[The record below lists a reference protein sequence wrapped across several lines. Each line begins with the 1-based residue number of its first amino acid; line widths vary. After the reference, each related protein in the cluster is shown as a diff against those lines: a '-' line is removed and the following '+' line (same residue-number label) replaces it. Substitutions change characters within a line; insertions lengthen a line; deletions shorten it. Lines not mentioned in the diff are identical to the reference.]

1 MIKKIV
7 LILCMI
13 PVSAMVMS
21 GCGKSKDFP
30 DPPASVLEG
39 NNFSDAKRED
49 EAGNATESD
58 SSQAPTELEVCF
70 GNGEKPFIL
79 HLYDNDTAYA
89 IAGHV
94 GASDWRL
101 PIYHY
106 DDFDN
111 WEVMQYYD
119 ILSRYEIPSAPAP
132 ITEEKAGTVYYSEP
146 NRIILFYQ
154 DAEVSAEYTPVGYFD
169 YTDEFAQAVIDNPV
183 LEGWGNKI
191 VLVTAGEPQTETLQQ
206 NETRTEAQ
214 PTEDVRENA
223 EQEVA
228 EMKMKVQVGESVFTA
243 TLADNSSVDALRELM
258 PDGPLTLNMSDYANM
273 EKNADLGVMLPQ
285 NNEQMNTKAGDI
297 ILYQGRT
304 LAIYYDTNTWSLTPI
319 GKIENVDAEE
329 LKKALGTGDVTVTLS
344 LE

>member
-1 MIKKIV
+1 MIKKTFV
-7 LILCMI
+7 ILCMI
-13 PVSAMVMS
+13 LVSAMALS
-21 GCGKSKDFP
+21 GCGKSRDFP

-39 NNFSDAKRED
+39 SNFSDAQTESK
-49 EAGNATESD
+49 AGNETESD
-58 SSQAPTELEVCF
+58 SSQAAELEVCF
-70 GNGEKPFIL
+70 GDGGNPFIL
-79 HLYDNDTAYA
+79 HLYDNDTADA

-119 ILSRYEIPSAPAP
+119 IPNRYDIPSAPEQ

-191 VLVTAGEPQTETLQQ
+191 ILVTGGEPETETVQQ
-206 NETRTEAQ
+206 NEIQTEVQ
-214 PTEDVRENA
+214 PTDAVRENA
-223 EQEVA
+223 EQEVT

-243 TLADNSSVDALRELM
+243 TLADNSSVDALKGLM
-258 PDGPLTLNMSDYANM
+258 ADGPLTLNMSDYANM
-273 EKNADLGVMLPQ
+273 EKGADLGVTLPQ
-285 NNEQMNTKAGDI
+285 NNEQMNTQAGDM

-304 LAIYYDTNTWSLTPI
+304 FVIYYDTNSWSLTPI
-319 GKIENVDAEE
+319 GKIDDVEAKE
-329 LKKALGTGDVTVTLS
+329 LREALGSGDVTVLLS

>member
-1 MIKKIV
+1 M
-7 LILCMI
+7 
-13 PVSAMVMS
+13 
-21 GCGKSKDFP
+21 
-30 DPPASVLEG
+30 LEG
-39 NNFSDAKRED
+39 NSFSDTQSES
-49 EAGNATESD
+49 EAGNETESD
-58 SSQAPTELEVCF
+58 SSQAAAELEVCF
-70 GNGEKPFIL
+70 GDGGKTFIL

-119 ILSRYEIPSAPAP
+119 IPNRYDIPSAPEQ
-132 ITEEKAGTVYYSEP
+132 ITEEKAGSVYYSEP
-146 NRIILFYQ
+146 NRVILFYE
-154 DAEVSAEYTPVGYFD
+154 DAEVSAEYTLVGYFD

-191 VLVTAGEPQTETLQQ
+191 VLVTAGEPQTETVQQ
-206 NETRTEAQ
+206 NEIQTEVQ
-214 PTEDVRENA
+214 PTDAVREKA
-223 EQEVA
+223 EQEVT

-243 TLADNSSVDALRELM
+243 TLAENSSVDALRELM
-258 PDGPLTLNMSDYANM
+258 ADEPLTLNMSDYANM
-273 EKNADLGVMLPQ
+273 EKTADLGVTLPQ
-285 NNEQMNTKAGDI
+285 NNEQMNTQAGDI

-304 LAIYYDTNTWSLTPI
+304 LTIYYDTNSWSLTPI
-319 GKIENVDAEE
+319 GKINDVDAEE
-329 LKKALGTGDVTVTLS
+329 LREALGTGDVTVTMS